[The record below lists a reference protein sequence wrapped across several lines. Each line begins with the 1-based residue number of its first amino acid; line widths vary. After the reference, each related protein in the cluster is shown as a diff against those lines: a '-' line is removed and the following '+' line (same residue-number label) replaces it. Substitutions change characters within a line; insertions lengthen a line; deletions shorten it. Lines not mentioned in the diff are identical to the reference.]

1 MKFIVL
7 NILVFLA
14 VSEVEKVFEDG
25 IEWTKMPI
33 EFEEVETEVQE
44 PIKNLYIGEGVTNYG
59 TISYGVTEEM
69 AKMFKT
75 LNNMDYD
82 VTAKPIIR

>member
-33 EFEEVETEVQE
+33 EFEEVETEV
-44 PIKNLYIGEGVTNYG
+44 
-59 TISYGVTEEM
+59 
-69 AKMFKT
+69 
-75 LNNMDYD
+75 
-82 VTAKPIIR
+82 